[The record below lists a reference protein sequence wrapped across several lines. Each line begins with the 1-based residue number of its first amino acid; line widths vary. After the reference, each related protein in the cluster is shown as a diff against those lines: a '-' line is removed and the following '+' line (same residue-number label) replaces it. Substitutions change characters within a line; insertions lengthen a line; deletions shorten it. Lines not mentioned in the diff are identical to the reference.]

1 LNVHGEDN
9 TAVGFN
15 SLPSNTAGF
24 NTAVGVNALVDNT
37 TGDSNTAI
45 GAFAGSELTTGHD
58 NLDLDNPGVAGES
71 NTVRIGNS
79 FVHNR
84 TFIGAVRGVT
94 AGNNNAVPV
103 FIDSA
108 GQLGTIS
115 SSARFKKDIT
125 AMAKA
130 SEAILALKPVTFH
143 YKSDKQA

>member
-1 LNVHGEDN
+1 M
-9 TAVGFN
+9 
-15 SLPSNTAGF
+15 
-24 NTAVGVNALVDNT
+24 GVNALVDNT

-103 FIDSA
+103 FNDSA